1 MPSQS
6 LRGELEEVFTLHRA
20 KLKHVARSIVQNA
33 EHAEEVVQDAYLKVI
48 NAADVREIK
57 QPLSYCYQVVRNLA
71 LDSYRHNA
79 VESAY
84 RTFVDDLDSVAVPTE
99 GSVGRLLDTRNALVE
114 IDRVLDTLPPRTR
127 QAFEL
132 TRLSG
137 LTQREVGRRLGC
149 SATMVN
155 FMIKDAD
162 AALKR
167 CRHFLDVD

>member
-20 KLKHVARSIVQNA
+20 KLRHVARNIVQNA
-33 EHAEEVVQDAYLKVI
+33 DHAEEVVQDAYLKVL
-48 NAADVREIK
+48 NAGDVREIK
-57 QPLSYCYQVVRNLA
+57 HPLSYCYQVVRNLA
-71 LDSYRHNA
+71 LDAYRHNA
-79 VESAY
+79 VENVY
-84 RTFVDDLDSVAVPTE
+84 RAFVDDLDSVARPVE
-99 GSVGRLLDTRNALVE
+99 GAVDKLLDTRNALVE

-137 LTQREVGRRLGC
+137 LTQREVGRILGC

-162 AALKR
+162 AALQS
-167 CRHFLDVD
+167 CRHFLDED